1 MIFVLASACFSPV
14 ELPGIWFH
22 RAGGQIGDLPK
33 LPALD
38 QLCGERPH
46 GGKESREEPEG
57 FGGAVWA
64 FGRVEMRASHV
75 MVSVWGS
82 WIGWIGLK

>member
-1 MIFVLASACFSPV
+1 MFTVVFMVVAGHGRFMAVS
-14 ELPGIWFH
+14 
-22 RAGGQIGDLPK
+22 GGQIGDLPK

-57 FGGAVWA
+57 FGGTVGW
-64 FGRVEMRASHV
+64 
-75 MVSVWGS
+75 S
-82 WIGWIGLK
+82 WK